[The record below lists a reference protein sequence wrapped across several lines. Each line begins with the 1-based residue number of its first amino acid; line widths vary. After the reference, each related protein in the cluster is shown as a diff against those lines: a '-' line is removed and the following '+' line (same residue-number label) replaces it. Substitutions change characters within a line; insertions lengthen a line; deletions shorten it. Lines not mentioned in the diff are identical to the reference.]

1 MMDFTEAGS
10 WRISERSL
18 TRFPP
23 HLPLPQ
29 PSKTISPPPHSALR
43 SGPSVPLPQRPW
55 PPLCPCVA
63 SAGSCEPHHH
73 RRLLP
78 AQRSHQKWL
87 LEGGCNSKYFHRIA
101 NGRKRKNTIFSLEA
115 ESGNISDPKMLLQHA
130 IDYYRA
136 LFRPFSE
143 DEVSFALFAMETNKA
158 LGPDGLPIEFFQARW
173 EFMKL
178 DIMYLFHEFH
188 KGSLDIHGLNYGV
201 ITLLPKIS
209 DACKIQQFRPI
220 CLLNCLY
227 KLVTK
232 VLSIRL
238 DSVMHKL
245 ISIHQN
251 AFIGGRYIVDGILS
265 LHEIMHE
272 VKRQNTTGIFLK
284 LDFEKAYDKVDWA
297 FLLSCIEVRGFCSNW
312 ISWISKVLCNGTVCV
327 KMNDMI
333 GSYFQS
339 FKGVRQGDPLSSS
352 LFNFAADCLTRM
364 IFIA

>member
-1 MMDFTEAGS
+1 MKKELDNLEILEEDG
-10 WRISERSL
+10 L
-18 TRFPP
+18 
-23 HLPLPQ
+23 
-29 PSKTISPPPHSALR
+29 
-43 SGPSVPLPQRPW
+43 
-55 PPLCPCVA
+55 
-63 SAGSCEPHHH
+63 
-73 RRLLP
+73 LLP
-78 AQRSHQKWL
+78 DMCTRKVAIMTRLHHLYAEEEHYWFQRSHQKWL

-130 IDYYRA
+130 TDYYRA
-136 LFRPFSE
+136 LFVPATSYPIQVDQTLWSEADNVNPVDNDFLIRPFSE

-297 FLLSCIEVRGFCSNW
+297 FLLSCIEARGFCSNW

-339 FKGVRQGDPLSSS
+339 FKGVRQGDPLSPS